1 MNKNLKMMIV
11 LTLAAL
17 SLTSCSCSDGMIATP
32 TPSPI
37 TATPLPSPDTGVVPQ
52 DSMAPGDETLPD
64 ADMTPDETPPGTD
77 GESAPAPEVMEGP
90 TMMGVDVTKL
100 IAELEKLSEVDTA
113 QVAAMD
119 GKALV
124 GLTFDAQYQG
134 TLTGRIEEMVV
145 SAVTGVEEM
154 LTDVAVTA
162 DPTLVEEIKTLAGEM
177 TADDNTEAL
186 KTRFDE
192 LYSKIK
198 PSKAAEDAAQ

>member
-1 MNKNLKMMIV
+1 
-11 LTLAAL
+11 
-17 SLTSCSCSDGMIATP
+17 
-32 TPSPI
+32 
-37 TATPLPSPDTGVVPQ
+37 
-52 DSMAPGDETLPD
+52 
-64 ADMTPDETPPGTD
+64 
-77 GESAPAPEVMEGP
+77 
-90 TMMGVDVTKL
+90 MMGVDVTKL
-100 IAELEKLSEVDTA
+100 ITELEKLSEVDTA

-177 TADDNTEAL
+177 TAGDNTEAL